1 VAALLSVTFFYL
13 ISTLYYMNTKKTPF
27 INNEIE
33 RARLPARAGTDGD
46 DSVGQARL
54 NDSVGQAWA
63 AMDKIFT
70 AYGNCEPVKENLW
83 EILKHALTCEQYQP
97 TALERA
103 NMIYCFEKIREVLDA
118 AYVLYFDRL
127 SMTALRQA
135 YPSTPSTP
143 STSSG

>member
-1 VAALLSVTFFYL
+1 
-13 ISTLYYMNTKKTPF
+13 MNTKKTPL

-33 RARLPARAGTDGD
+33 RAG
-46 DSVGQARL
+46 L
-54 NDSVGQAWA
+54 NDPVGQAWA

-83 EILKHALTCEQYQP
+83 EILKHALTCEQDQP

-135 YPSTPSTP
+135 HPSTP